1 MLDAVVWYL
10 LLTVIGL
17 LALPITL
24 RLLRFLP
31 DRGLGVSRHIG
42 LLLASYA
49 FWLLCSLGLLENTR
63 ASIALVLV
71 GLGAVSLVIWL
82 RRREELRAALSRIKP
97 ALLAEE
103 LLFGLAFLGFCLFR
117 AYSPDIAATEKPM
130 EFGFINAILRSRTF
144 PPNDPWLAGYSISY
158 YYLGYVLIAML
169 TKLSGISS
177 SIAFNLAQATSF
189 ALVISA
195 SCSIVLN
202 IVLALRSRR
211 TGALDQLERSGWR
224 SGIRYGVVGALF
236 VALLGNLEGVFE
248 FIRTRGWG
256 SAALWRW
263 LDIRNL
269 QTTAVSR
276 TWYPDDGWWW
286 WRATR
291 LLHDRDASGASQE
304 VISEFPFFSYLLGD
318 NHPHVLALPFALL
331 AVALAFNVLL
341 GWIDHRRAQA
351 QLTSPSSGI
360 TGYLRQLWPGGA
372 LELFTYGLLLGALI
386 FLNTWDYPIYLG
398 LFVLACLVGRLGAAH
413 VRFSTWLSCAL
424 QTGAVLLGL
433 GFIFYLPFIVSF
445 RSQAG
450 GIGLVQVKTQW
461 QQFALMF
468 GPFLVIAFSWLV
480 GALNQKQLSRAQW
493 RAMSPWARWCGLA
506 VAVLALLAATLG
518 WWVVF
523 AALLGVGAALVLLL
537 SYRPQPDEG
546 VLSPPDAGRMMIQLM
561 LLLAFGLVLVVEFIY
576 LRDVFNSRMNT
587 VFKFYYQAWVLLALA
602 AAAGLY
608 TLLERLKAS
617 GGFGKAA
624 RTVGVVCISLL
635 AAGGLLYTVMAVPSR
650 AGGFSGAPT
659 LDGTRFL
666 QAADPSEYAAIAWLQ
681 ANAPADAVMIE
692 APGGQYSEY
701 NRLSAYSGVPTLLGW
716 GGHELQWRGNYDIPA
731 AREPDIEAIYTST
744 DITAT
749 RELLRKYKVTYVVLG
764 PNEREKYEV
773 SPVVEMKFDQMLTRV
788 FQQGDL
794 VIYGWLD

>member
-1 MLDAVVWYL
+1 DW
-10 LLTVIGL
+10 
-17 LALPITL
+17 
-24 RLLRFLP
+24 
-31 DRGLGVSRHIG
+31 
-42 LLLASYA
+42 
-49 FWLLCSLGLLENTR
+49 
-63 ASIALVLV
+63 
-71 GLGAVSLVIWL
+71 
-82 RRREELRAALSRIKP
+82 RI
-97 ALLAEE
+97 
-103 LLFGLAFLGFCLFR
+103 
-117 AYSPDIAATEKPM
+117 
-130 EFGFINAILRSRTF
+130 
-144 PPNDPWLAGYSISY
+144 
-158 YYLGYVLIAML
+158 
-169 TKLSGISS
+169 
-177 SIAFNLAQATSF
+177 
-189 ALVISA
+189 
-195 SCSIVLN
+195 
-202 IVLALRSRR
+202 
-211 TGALDQLERSGWR
+211 
-224 SGIRYGVVGALF
+224 GIRYGAVGALF
-236 VALLGNLEGVFE
+236 VTLLGNLEGVFE
-248 FIRTRGWG
+248 FIRARGWG
-256 SAALWRW
+256 SDALWRW

-269 QTTAVSR
+269 QPTAISR

-341 GWIDHRRAQA
+341 GWIDHRRSQA
-351 QLTSPSSGI
+351 QPAAPSPGI
-360 TGYLRQLWPGGA
+360 TGYLHQLWPGGA
-372 LELFTYGLLLGALI
+372 LELFTYALLLGALI

-398 LFVLACLVGRLGAAH
+398 LFVLACLAGRLGAAH

-493 RAMSPWARWCGLA
+493 RAMSPWARWCGLV

-537 SYRPQPDEG
+537 SYRPQADEG

-608 TLLERLKAS
+608 TLMERLKAS

-624 RTVGVVCISLL
+624 RIVDAGCISLL
-635 AAGGLLYTVMAVPSR
+635 VAGGLLYTVMAVPSR

-666 QAADPSEYAAIAWLQ
+666 QTADPSEYAAIAWLQ
-681 ANAPADAVMIE
+681 ANAPADAVMVE

-764 PNEREKYEV
+764 PNEREKYGV